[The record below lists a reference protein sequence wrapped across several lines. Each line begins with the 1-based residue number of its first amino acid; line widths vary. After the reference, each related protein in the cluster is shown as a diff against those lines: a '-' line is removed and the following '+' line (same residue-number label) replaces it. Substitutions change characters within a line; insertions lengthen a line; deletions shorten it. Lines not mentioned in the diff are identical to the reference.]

1 MCSAGFQPGGLPPC
15 DVAVA
20 RLHDEIGKII
30 SQPAM
35 KEKLGAQGFELAPV
49 QPPSSFTRLI
59 QDDLAKWP
67 AIIKAAGA
75 KVD

>member
-1 MCSAGFQPGGLPPC
+1 MKSTPGSASLH
-15 DVAVA
+15 
-20 RLHDEIGKII
+20 RLHSEIGKII

-49 QPPSSFTRLI
+49 QPPAAFTKLI
-59 QDDLAKWP
+59 QEDLVKWP
-67 AIIKAAGA
+67 PIIKAAGA